1 MANTIHSSQA
11 NLKKKIQPFLLP
23 VDKENSRLS
32 QLIKA
37 YLPKKEV
44 HKVWEAYR
52 FSEKAHSGQKRR
64 SGEDY
69 ISHPVSVACIA
80 ARFHLDSQSIQ
91 AALLHDVV
99 EDTESTET
107 EIESKFGK
115 QVSTLVIGLS
125 KLDKVQF
132 QDASEAQAENFRKML
147 LAMTQDVR
155 VILIK
160 LSDRLHNMQTIQSLD
175 EAKKTRIA
183 QETVDIYAPIANR
196 LGLNN
201 LYQELEDLCFEVLHP
216 VRHKTIQKAI
226 KASRGNRKEVIEKI
240 SKEIRDK
247 LSSVKTKA
255 EITGREK
262 NPASIHRKMLEDQTG
277 FNQINDIYAFRIIVD
292 TINDCYLTLG
302 TLHSLYNPIPGKF
315 KDYIAIPKA
324 NGYQSLH
331 STLLGPFG
339 VPVEIQIRTKN
350 MHQVAEAGVAA
361 HWLYKTKDAHVTDL
375 QQKTNQWLKRMLD
388 IQNDSSNS
396 LEFLEHLKVDLFPD
410 EVYVFSPDGKIFALP
425 KNSSSIDFAYAVHSD
440 VGNKAVSAK
449 INQMLVPLRTKL
461 STGDHVEIITS
472 TLAKPNPTWLNFVI
486 TGKARSQIRNYLRSA
501 ESKDLIFLG
510 EKMLNNALN
519 AFHIHPTAIKK
530 KHWKKLIHDYH
541 VESKDEILMDIA
553 LGKKVNVMV
562 AHQLT
567 SLIDGVTSNKN
578 QTKMLDVI
586 TIKGSDGMAIQLAS
600 CCNPIPGDPILGYIN
615 KEKGLVI
622 HTHDCQIVN
631 ELALDHDRWV
641 DVEWE
646 PDSDKLFNVR
656 LSVLVVNERGMLGKI
671 ASVIADSESNI
682 DNVSLQD
689 MDGSP
694 FATLNFLV
702 QVRHRLHLAELIRNL
717 RKITKV
723 NKITRVKNYKELKK

>member
-1 MANTIHSSQA
+1 LANTAHTSQA
-11 NLKKKIQPFLLP
+11 DLNKSHRSFLLP
-23 VDKENSRLS
+23 VDQENSSLT
-32 QLIKA
+32 QLVKT
-37 YLPKKEV
+37 YLPKREID
-44 HKVWEAYR
+44 KVWEAYR

-64 SGEDY
+64 SGEAY

-99 EDTESTET
+99 EDTDSTEL

-115 QVSTLVIGLS
+115 QVSTLVTGLS
-125 KLDKVQF
+125 KLDKVEF
-132 QDASEAQAENFRKML
+132 QDANEAQAENFRKML

-155 VILIK
+155 VMLIK

-175 EAKKTRIA
+175 ERKKIRIA

-216 VRHKTIQKAI
+216 VRYKTIQKAI

-240 SKEIRDK
+240 SNEISHK
-247 LSSVKTKA
+247 LNSVKTKA
-255 EITGREK
+255 DITGREK

-277 FNQINDIYAFRIIVD
+277 FNQINDIYAFRIIVND
-292 TINDCYLTLG
+292 INDCYLTLG

-350 MHQVAEAGVAA
+350 MHQLAEAGVAA
-361 HWLYKTKDAHVTDL
+361 HWLYKTKDAHVTNL

-449 INQMLVPLRTKL
+449 INQMLVPLRTRL

-530 KHWKKLIHDYH
+530 KHWNKLILDYH
-541 VESKDEILMDIA
+541 IESKDEILMDIA

-567 SLIDGVTSNKN
+567 NLMDGVASNKK

-586 TIKGSDGMAIQLAS
+586 TIKGSDDMAIQLAN
-600 CCNPIPGDPILGYIN
+600 CCHPIPGDPILGYIN

-631 ELALDHDRWV
+631 ELSLDHDRWV

-646 PDSDKLFNVR
+646 PDSEKLFNVR

-671 ASVIADSESNI
+671 ASVIADAESNI

-702 QVRHRLHLAELIRNL
+702 QVRHRQHLAELIRNL

-723 NKITRVKNYKELKK
+723 NKITRVKNYKN

>member
-1 MANTIHSSQA
+1 MANTAHTSQA
-11 NLKKKIQPFLLP
+11 DLNKSHRSFLLP
-23 VDKENSRLS
+23 VDQENSSLT
-32 QLIKA
+32 QLVKT
-37 YLPKKEV
+37 YLPKREIE
-44 HKVWEAYR
+44 KVWEAYR

-64 SGEDY
+64 SGEAY

-99 EDTESTET
+99 EDTESTEL

-115 QVSTLVIGLS
+115 QVSTLVTGLS
-125 KLDKVQF
+125 KLDKVEF
-132 QDASEAQAENFRKML
+132 QDANEAQAENFRKML

-155 VILIK
+155 VMLIK

-175 EAKKTRIA
+175 ERKKIRIA

-216 VRHKTIQKAI
+216 VRYKTIQKAI

-240 SKEIRDK
+240 SNEISHK
-247 LSSVKTKA
+247 LNSVKTKA

-277 FNQINDIYAFRIIVD
+277 FNQINDIYAFRIIVND
-292 TINDCYLTLG
+292 INDCYLTLG

-350 MHQVAEAGVAA
+350 MHQLAEAGVAA

-449 INQMLVPLRTKL
+449 INQMLVPLRTRL

-530 KHWKKLIHDYH
+530 KHWNKLILDYH

-567 SLIDGVTSNKN
+567 NLMDGVASNKK

-586 TIKGSDGMAIQLAS
+586 TIKGSDDMAIQLAS
-600 CCNPIPGDPILGYIN
+600 CCHPIPGDPILGYIN

-631 ELALDHDRWV
+631 ELSLDHDRWV

-646 PDSDKLFNVR
+646 PDSEKLFNVR
-656 LSVLVVNERGMLGKI
+656 LGVLVVNERGMLGKI
-671 ASVIADSESNI
+671 ASVIADAESNI

-702 QVRHRLHLAELIRNL
+702 QVRHRQHLAELIRNL

-723 NKITRVKNYKELKK
+723 NKITRVKNYKS

>member
-1 MANTIHSSQA
+1 MANTAHTSQA
-11 NLKKKIQPFLLP
+11 DLNKSHRSFLLP
-23 VDKENSRLS
+23 VDQDNSSLT
-32 QLIKA
+32 QLVKT
-37 YLPKKEV
+37 YLPKREID
-44 HKVWEAYR
+44 KVWEAYR

-64 SGEDY
+64 SGEAY

-99 EDTESTET
+99 EDTESTEL

-115 QVSTLVIGLS
+115 QVSTLVTGLS
-125 KLDKVQF
+125 KLDKVEF
-132 QDASEAQAENFRKML
+132 QDANEAQAENFRKML

-155 VILIK
+155 VMLIK

-175 EAKKTRIA
+175 ERKKIRIA

-216 VRHKTIQKAI
+216 VRYKTIQKAI

-240 SKEIRDK
+240 SNEISHK
-247 LSSVKTKA
+247 LNSVKTKA

-277 FNQINDIYAFRIIVD
+277 FNQINDIYAFRIIVND
-292 TINDCYLTLG
+292 INDCYLTLG

-350 MHQVAEAGVAA
+350 MHQLAEAGVAA

-449 INQMLVPLRTKL
+449 INQMLVPLRTRL

-530 KHWKKLIHDYH
+530 KHWNKLILDYH

-567 SLIDGVTSNKN
+567 NLMDGVTSNKK

-586 TIKGSDGMAIQLAS
+586 TIKGSDDMAIQLAS
-600 CCNPIPGDPILGYIN
+600 CCHPIPGDPILGYIN

-631 ELALDHDRWV
+631 ELSLDHDRWV

-646 PDSDKLFNVR
+646 PDSEKLFNVR
-656 LSVLVVNERGMLGKI
+656 LGVLVVNERGMLGKI
-671 ASVIADSESNI
+671 ASVIADAESNI

-702 QVRHRLHLAELIRNL
+702 QVRHRQHLAELIRNL

-723 NKITRVKNYKELKK
+723 NKITRVKNYKS

>member
-1 MANTIHSSQA
+1 MANTPQTSQVD
-11 NLKKKIQPFLLP
+11 LKKSHQFLLLP
-23 VDKENSRLS
+23 VDQDNSRLT
-32 QLIKA
+32 QLIKT

-44 HKVWEAYR
+44 DKVWEAYR

-64 SGEDY
+64 SGEAY

-99 EDTESTET
+99 EDTEVTESD
-107 EIESKFGK
+107 IEFRFGK
-115 QVSTLVIGLS
+115 QVSVLVKGLS
-125 KLDKVQF
+125 KLDKVEF
-132 QDASEAQAENFRKML
+132 QDANEAQAENFRKML

-155 VILIK
+155 VMLIK
-160 LSDRLHNMQTIQSLD
+160 LSDRLHNMQTIQSL
-175 EAKKTRIA
+175 EESKKTRIA
-183 QETVDIYAPIANR
+183 QETIDIYAPIANR

-216 VRHKTIQKAI
+216 VRYKTIQKAI

-240 SKEIRDK
+240 SNEISNK
-247 LSSVKTKA
+247 LNSVKTKS

-277 FNQINDIYAFRIIVD
+277 FNQINDIYAFRIIVND
-292 TINDCYLTLG
+292 INDCYLTLG

-350 MHQVAEAGVAA
+350 MHQLAEAGVAA

-375 QQKTNQWLKRMLD
+375 QQKTNQWLKRMLE

-425 KNSSSIDFAYAVHSD
+425 KNSSTIDFAYAVHSD

-449 INQMLVPLRTKL
+449 INQILVPLRTRL

-530 KHWKKLIHDYH
+530 KHWNKLILDYH

-567 SLIDGVTSNKN
+567 NLMDGVASNKK

-586 TIKGSDGMAIQLAS
+586 TIKGSDDMAIQLAN
-600 CCNPIPGDPILGYIN
+600 CCHPIPGDPILGYIN
-615 KEKGLVI
+615 KDKGLVI
-622 HTHDCQIVN
+622 HTHDCKIVN
-631 ELALDHDRWV
+631 ELSLEHDRWV

-646 PDSDKLFNVR
+646 PDSEKLFNVR

-671 ASVIADSESNI
+671 ASVIADAESNI

-694 FATLNFLV
+694 FATLNFVV

-723 NKITRVKNYKELKK
+723 NKITRVKNYKN

>member
-1 MANTIHSSQA
+1 MANTAHTSQA
-11 NLKKKIQPFLLP
+11 DLNKSHRSFLLP
-23 VDKENSRLS
+23 VDQDNSSLT
-32 QLIKA
+32 QLVKT
-37 YLPKKEV
+37 YLPKTEID
-44 HKVWEAYR
+44 KVWEAYR

-64 SGEDY
+64 SGEAY

-99 EDTESTET
+99 EDTDSTEL

-115 QVSTLVIGLS
+115 QVSTLVTGLS
-125 KLDKVQF
+125 KLDKVEF
-132 QDASEAQAENFRKML
+132 QDANEAQAENFRKML

-155 VILIK
+155 VMLIK

-175 EAKKTRIA
+175 ESKKIRIA

-216 VRHKTIQKAI
+216 VRYKTIQKAI

-240 SKEIRDK
+240 SNEISHK
-247 LSSVKTKA
+247 LKSVKTKA

-277 FNQINDIYAFRIIVD
+277 FNQINDIYAFRIIVND
-292 TINDCYLTLG
+292 INDCYLTLG

-350 MHQVAEAGVAA
+350 MHQLAEAGVAA
-361 HWLYKTKDAHVTDL
+361 HWLYKTKDAHITDL

-449 INQMLVPLRTKL
+449 INQMLVPLRTRL

-530 KHWKKLIHDYH
+530 KHWNKLILDYH
-541 VESKDEILMDIA
+541 VQSKDEILMDIA

-567 SLIDGVTSNKN
+567 NLMDGVASNKK

-586 TIKGSDGMAIQLAS
+586 TIKGSDDMAIQLAN
-600 CCNPIPGDPILGYIN
+600 CCHPIPGDPILGYIN
-615 KEKGLVI
+615 KEKGLLI

-631 ELALDHDRWV
+631 ELSLDHDRWV

-646 PDSDKLFNVR
+646 PDSEKLFNVR

-671 ASVIADSESNI
+671 ASVIADAESNI
-682 DNVSLQD
+682 DNVSIQD

-702 QVRHRLHLAELIRNL
+702 QVRHRQHLAELIRNL

-723 NKITRVKNYKELKK
+723 NKITRVKNYKN

>member
-1 MANTIHSSQA
+1 MANTAHTSQA
-11 NLKKKIQPFLLP
+11 DLNKSHRSFLLP
-23 VDKENSRLS
+23 VDQENSSLT
-32 QLIKA
+32 QLVKT
-37 YLPKKEV
+37 YLPKREID
-44 HKVWEAYR
+44 KVWEAYR

-64 SGEDY
+64 SGEAY

-99 EDTESTET
+99 EDTESTEL
-107 EIESKFGK
+107 EIETKFGK
-115 QVSTLVIGLS
+115 QVSTLVTGLS
-125 KLDKVQF
+125 KLDKVEF
-132 QDASEAQAENFRKML
+132 QDANEAQAENFRKML

-155 VILIK
+155 VMLIK

-175 EAKKTRIA
+175 ERKKIRIA

-216 VRHKTIQKAI
+216 VRYKTIQKAI

-240 SKEIRDK
+240 SNEISHK
-247 LSSVKTKA
+247 LNSVKTKA

-277 FNQINDIYAFRIIVD
+277 FNQINDIYAFRIIVND
-292 TINDCYLTLG
+292 INDCYLTLG

-350 MHQVAEAGVAA
+350 MHQLAEAGVAA

-449 INQMLVPLRTKL
+449 INQMLVPLRTRL

-530 KHWKKLIHDYH
+530 KHWNKLILDYH

-567 SLIDGVTSNKN
+567 NLMDGVASNKK

-586 TIKGSDGMAIQLAS
+586 TIKGSDDMAIQLAN
-600 CCNPIPGDPILGYIN
+600 CCHPIPGDPILGYIN

-631 ELALDHDRWV
+631 ELSLDHDRWV

-646 PDSDKLFNVR
+646 PDSEKLFNVR

-671 ASVIADSESNI
+671 ASVIADTESNI

-702 QVRHRLHLAELIRNL
+702 QVRHRQHLAELIRNL

-723 NKITRVKNYKELKK
+723 NKITRVKNYKS

>member
-1 MANTIHSSQA
+1 MANTAHTSQA
-11 NLKKKIQPFLLP
+11 DLNKSHRSFLLP
-23 VDKENSRLS
+23 VDQENSSLT
-32 QLIKA
+32 QLVKT
-37 YLPKKEV
+37 YLPKREID
-44 HKVWEAYR
+44 KVWEAYR

-64 SGEDY
+64 SGEAY

-99 EDTESTET
+99 EDTESTEL

-115 QVSTLVIGLS
+115 QVSTLVTGLS
-125 KLDKVQF
+125 KLDKVEF
-132 QDASEAQAENFRKML
+132 QDANEAQAENFRKML

-155 VILIK
+155 VMLIK

-175 EAKKTRIA
+175 ERKKIRIA

-216 VRHKTIQKAI
+216 VRYKTIQKAI

-240 SKEIRDK
+240 SNEISHK
-247 LSSVKTKA
+247 LKSVKTKA

-277 FNQINDIYAFRIIVD
+277 FNQINDIYAFRIIVND
-292 TINDCYLTLG
+292 INDCYLTLG

-350 MHQVAEAGVAA
+350 MHQLAEAGVAA

-449 INQMLVPLRTKL
+449 INQMLVPLRTRL

-530 KHWKKLIHDYH
+530 KHWNKLILDYH

-567 SLIDGVTSNKN
+567 NLMDGVASNKK

-586 TIKGSDGMAIQLAS
+586 TIKGSDDMAIQLAS
-600 CCNPIPGDPILGYIN
+600 CCHPIPGDPILGYIN

-631 ELALDHDRWV
+631 ELSLDHDRWV

-646 PDSDKLFNVR
+646 PDSEKLFNVR
-656 LSVLVVNERGMLGKI
+656 LGVLVVNERGMLGKI
-671 ASVIADSESNI
+671 ASVIADAESNI

-702 QVRHRLHLAELIRNL
+702 QVRHRQHLAELIRNL

-723 NKITRVKNYKELKK
+723 NKITRVKNYKS

>member
-1 MANTIHSSQA
+1 LANTAHTSQA
-11 NLKKKIQPFLLP
+11 DLNKSHQSFLLP
-23 VDKENSRLS
+23 VDQENSSLT
-32 QLIKA
+32 QLVKT
-37 YLPKKEV
+37 YLPKREID
-44 HKVWEAYR
+44 KVWEAYR

-64 SGEDY
+64 SGEAY

-99 EDTESTET
+99 EDTESTEL
-107 EIESKFGK
+107 EIETKFGK
-115 QVSTLVIGLS
+115 QVSTLVTGLS
-125 KLDKVQF
+125 KLDKVEF
-132 QDASEAQAENFRKML
+132 QDANEAQAENFRKML

-155 VILIK
+155 VMLIK

-175 EAKKTRIA
+175 ERKKIRIA
-183 QETVDIYAPIANR
+183 QETIDIYAPIANR

-216 VRHKTIQKAI
+216 VRYKTIQKAI

-240 SKEIRDK
+240 SNEISHK
-247 LSSVKTKA
+247 LNSVKTKA

-277 FNQINDIYAFRIIVD
+277 FNQINDIYAFRIIVND
-292 TINDCYLTLG
+292 INDCYLTLG

-350 MHQVAEAGVAA
+350 MHQLAEAGVAA

-449 INQMLVPLRTKL
+449 INQMLVPLRTRL

-530 KHWKKLIHDYH
+530 KHWNKLILDYH
-541 VESKDEILMDIA
+541 VESKHEILMDIA

-567 SLIDGVTSNKN
+567 NLMDGVTSNKK

-586 TIKGSDGMAIQLAS
+586 TIKGSDDMAIQLAS
-600 CCNPIPGDPILGYIN
+600 CCHPIPGDPILGYIN

-622 HTHDCQIVN
+622 HTHDCKIVN
-631 ELALDHDRWV
+631 ELSLDHDRWV

-646 PDSDKLFNVR
+646 PDSEKLFNVR

-671 ASVIADSESNI
+671 ASVIADTESNI
-682 DNVSLQD
+682 NNVSLQD

-702 QVRHRLHLAELIRNL
+702 QVRHRQHLAELIRNL

-723 NKITRVKNYKELKK
+723 NKITRVKNYKS

>member
-1 MANTIHSSQA
+1 MANTAHTSQA
-11 NLKKKIQPFLLP
+11 DLNKSHRSFLLP
-23 VDKENSRLS
+23 VDQENSSLT
-32 QLIKA
+32 QLVKT
-37 YLPKKEV
+37 YLPKREID
-44 HKVWEAYR
+44 KVWEAYR

-64 SGEDY
+64 SGEAY

-99 EDTESTET
+99 EDTESTEL
-107 EIESKFGK
+107 EIETKFGK
-115 QVSTLVIGLS
+115 QVSTLVTGLS
-125 KLDKVQF
+125 KLDKVEF
-132 QDASEAQAENFRKML
+132 QDANEAQAENFRKML

-155 VILIK
+155 VMLIK

-175 EAKKTRIA
+175 ERKKIRIA

-216 VRHKTIQKAI
+216 VRYKTIQKAI

-240 SKEIRDK
+240 SNEISHK
-247 LSSVKTKA
+247 LNSVKTKA
-255 EITGREK
+255 DITGREK

-277 FNQINDIYAFRIIVD
+277 FNQINDIYAFRIIVND
-292 TINDCYLTLG
+292 INDCYLTLG

-350 MHQVAEAGVAA
+350 MHQLAEAGVAA

-449 INQMLVPLRTKL
+449 INQMLVPLRTRL

-530 KHWKKLIHDYH
+530 KHWNKLILDYH
-541 VESKDEILMDIA
+541 VESKHEILMDIA

-567 SLIDGVTSNKN
+567 NLMDGVTSNKK

-586 TIKGSDGMAIQLAS
+586 TIKGSDDMAIQLAS
-600 CCNPIPGDPILGYIN
+600 CCHPIPGDPILGYIN

-631 ELALDHDRWV
+631 ELSLDHDRWV

-646 PDSDKLFNVR
+646 PDSEKLFNVR

-671 ASVIADSESNI
+671 ASVIADTESNI

-702 QVRHRLHLAELIRNL
+702 QVRHRQHLAELIRNL

-723 NKITRVKNYKELKK
+723 NKITRVKNYKS

>member
-1 MANTIHSSQA
+1 MANTAHTSQA
-11 NLKKKIQPFLLP
+11 DLNKSHRSFLLP
-23 VDKENSRLS
+23 VDQDNSSLT
-32 QLIKA
+32 QLVKT
-37 YLPKKEV
+37 YLPKREID
-44 HKVWEAYR
+44 KVWEAYR

-64 SGEDY
+64 SGEAY

-99 EDTESTET
+99 EDTESTEL

-115 QVSTLVIGLS
+115 QVSTLVTGLS
-125 KLDKVQF
+125 KLDKVEF
-132 QDASEAQAENFRKML
+132 QDANEAQAENFRKML

-155 VILIK
+155 VMLIK

-175 EAKKTRIA
+175 ERKKIRIA

-216 VRHKTIQKAI
+216 VRYKTIQKAI

-240 SKEIRDK
+240 SNEISHK
-247 LSSVKTKA
+247 LKSVKTKA
-255 EITGREK
+255 DITGREK

-277 FNQINDIYAFRIIVD
+277 FNQINDIYAFRIIVND
-292 TINDCYLTLG
+292 INDCYLTLG

-350 MHQVAEAGVAA
+350 MHQLAEAGVAA

-449 INQMLVPLRTKL
+449 INQMLVPLRTRL

-530 KHWKKLIHDYH
+530 KHWNKLILDYH

-567 SLIDGVTSNKN
+567 NLMDGVASNKK

-586 TIKGSDGMAIQLAS
+586 TIKGSDDMAIQLAN
-600 CCNPIPGDPILGYIN
+600 CCHPIPGDPILGYIN

-631 ELALDHDRWV
+631 ELSLDHDRWV

-646 PDSDKLFNVR
+646 PDSEKLFNVR

-671 ASVIADSESNI
+671 ASVIADAESNI

-702 QVRHRLHLAELIRNL
+702 QVRHRQHLAELIRNL

-723 NKITRVKNYKELKK
+723 NKITRVKNYKN

>member
-1 MANTIHSSQA
+1 MANTPQTSQVD
-11 NLKKKIQPFLLP
+11 LKKSHQFLLLP
-23 VDKENSRLS
+23 VDQDNSRLT
-32 QLIKA
+32 QLIKT

-44 HKVWEAYR
+44 DKVWEAYR

-64 SGEDY
+64 SGEAY

-99 EDTESTET
+99 EDTQVTESD
-107 EIESKFGK
+107 IELKFGK
-115 QVSTLVIGLS
+115 QVSVLVTGLS
-125 KLDKVQF
+125 KLDKVEF
-132 QDASEAQAENFRKML
+132 QDANEAQAENFRKML

-155 VILIK
+155 VMLIK

-175 EAKKTRIA
+175 ESKKIRIA

-216 VRHKTIQKAI
+216 VRYKTIQKAI

-240 SKEIRDK
+240 SNEISNK
-247 LSSVKTKA
+247 LNSVKTKS

-277 FNQINDIYAFRIIVD
+277 FNQINDIYAFRIIVND
-292 TINDCYLTLG
+292 INDCYLTLG

-350 MHQVAEAGVAA
+350 MHQLAEAGVAA

-375 QQKTNQWLKRMLD
+375 QQKTNQWLKRMLE

-425 KNSSSIDFAYAVHSD
+425 KNSSTIDFAYAVHSD

-449 INQMLVPLRTKL
+449 INQILVPLRTRL

-530 KHWKKLIHDYH
+530 KHWNKLILDYH

-567 SLIDGVTSNKN
+567 NLMDGVASNKK

-586 TIKGSDGMAIQLAS
+586 TIKGSDDMAIQLAN
-600 CCNPIPGDPILGYIN
+600 CCHPIPGDPILGYIN

-631 ELALDHDRWV
+631 ELSLDHDRWV

-646 PDSDKLFNVR
+646 PDSEKLFNVR

-671 ASVIADSESNI
+671 ASVIADAESNI

-694 FATLNFLV
+694 FATLNFVV

-717 RKITKV
+717 RKISKV
-723 NKITRVKNYKELKK
+723 NKITRVKNYKN

>member
-1 MANTIHSSQA
+1 MANTAQTSQVD
-11 NLKKKIQPFLLP
+11 LKKSHQFLLLP
-23 VDKENSRLS
+23 VDQDNSRLT
-32 QLIKA
+32 QLIKT
-37 YLPKKEV
+37 YLPKKEID
-44 HKVWEAYR
+44 KVWEAYR

-64 SGEDY
+64 SGEAY

-99 EDTESTET
+99 EDTQVTESD
-107 EIESKFGK
+107 IELKFGK
-115 QVSTLVIGLS
+115 QVSILVTGLS
-125 KLDKVQF
+125 KLDKVEF
-132 QDASEAQAENFRKML
+132 QDANEAQAENFRKML

-155 VILIK
+155 VMLIK

-175 EAKKTRIA
+175 ESKKIRIA

-216 VRHKTIQKAI
+216 VRYKTIQKAI

-240 SKEIRDK
+240 SNEISNK
-247 LSSVKTKA
+247 LNSVKTKS

-277 FNQINDIYAFRIIVD
+277 FNQINDIYAFRIIVND
-292 TINDCYLTLG
+292 INDCYLTLG

-350 MHQVAEAGVAA
+350 MHQLAEAGVAA

-375 QQKTNQWLKRMLD
+375 QQKTNQWLKRMLE

-425 KNSSSIDFAYAVHSD
+425 KNSSTIDFAYAVHSD

-449 INQMLVPLRTKL
+449 INQILVPLRTRL

-530 KHWKKLIHDYH
+530 KHWNKLILDYH

-567 SLIDGVTSNKN
+567 NLMDGVASNKK

-586 TIKGSDGMAIQLAS
+586 TIKGSDDMAIQLAN
-600 CCNPIPGDPILGYIN
+600 CCHPIPGDPILGYIN
-615 KEKGLVI
+615 KDKGLVI
-622 HTHDCQIVN
+622 HTHDCKIVN
-631 ELALDHDRWV
+631 ELSLEHDRWV

-646 PDSDKLFNVR
+646 PDSEKLFNVR

-671 ASVIADSESNI
+671 ASVIADAESNI

-694 FATLNFLV
+694 FATLNFVV

-723 NKITRVKNYKELKK
+723 NKITRVKNYKN

>member
-1 MANTIHSSQA
+1 MANTAHTSQA
-11 NLKKKIQPFLLP
+11 DLNKSHRSFLLP
-23 VDKENSRLS
+23 VDQDNSSLT
-32 QLIKA
+32 QLVKT
-37 YLPKKEV
+37 YLPKREID
-44 HKVWEAYR
+44 KVWEAYR

-64 SGEDY
+64 SGEAY

-99 EDTESTET
+99 EDTESTEL

-115 QVSTLVIGLS
+115 QVSTLVTGLS
-125 KLDKVQF
+125 KLDKVEF
-132 QDASEAQAENFRKML
+132 QDANEAQAENFRKML

-155 VILIK
+155 VMLIK

-175 EAKKTRIA
+175 ERKKIRIA

-216 VRHKTIQKAI
+216 VRYKTIQKAI

-240 SKEIRDK
+240 SNEISHK
-247 LSSVKTKA
+247 LKSVKTKA

-277 FNQINDIYAFRIIVD
+277 FNQINDIYAFRIIVND
-292 TINDCYLTLG
+292 INDCYLTLG

-339 VPVEIQIRTKN
+339 VPVEIQIRTKS
-350 MHQVAEAGVAA
+350 MHQLAEAGVAA

-449 INQMLVPLRTKL
+449 INQMLVPLRTRL

-530 KHWKKLIHDYH
+530 KHWNKLILDYH

-567 SLIDGVTSNKN
+567 NLMDGVASNKK

-586 TIKGSDGMAIQLAS
+586 TIKGSDDMAIQLAN
-600 CCNPIPGDPILGYIN
+600 CCHPIPGDPILGYIN

-631 ELALDHDRWV
+631 ELSLDHDRWV

-646 PDSDKLFNVR
+646 PDSEKLFNVR

-671 ASVIADSESNI
+671 ASVIADAESNI

-702 QVRHRLHLAELIRNL
+702 QVRHRQHLAELIRNL

-723 NKITRVKNYKELKK
+723 NKITRVKNYKN

>member
-1 MANTIHSSQA
+1 
-11 NLKKKIQPFLLP
+11 
-23 VDKENSRLS
+23 
-32 QLIKA
+32 
-37 YLPKKEV
+37 
-44 HKVWEAYR
+44 
-52 FSEKAHSGQKRR
+52 
-64 SGEDY
+64 
-69 ISHPVSVACIA
+69 
-80 ARFHLDSQSIQ
+80 
-91 AALLHDVV
+91 
-99 EDTESTET
+99 
-107 EIESKFGK
+107 
-115 QVSTLVIGLS
+115 
-125 KLDKVQF
+125 
-132 QDASEAQAENFRKML
+132 
-147 LAMTQDVR
+147 
-155 VILIK
+155 
-160 LSDRLHNMQTIQSLD
+160 
-175 EAKKTRIA
+175 
-183 QETVDIYAPIANR
+183 
-196 LGLNN
+196 
-201 LYQELEDLCFEVLHP
+201 
-216 VRHKTIQKAI
+216 
-226 KASRGNRKEVIEKI
+226 
-240 SKEIRDK
+240 
-247 LSSVKTKA
+247 
-255 EITGREK
+255 
-262 NPASIHRKMLEDQTG
+262 MLEDQTG
-277 FNQINDIYAFRIIVD
+277 FNQINDIYAFRIIVND
-292 TINDCYLTLG
+292 ISDCYLTLG

-350 MHQVAEAGVAA
+350 MHQLAEAGVAA
-361 HWLYKTKDAHVTDL
+361 HWVYKTKDAHVTDL
-375 QQKTNQWLKRMLD
+375 QQKTNQWLKRMLE

-410 EVYVFSPDGKIFALP
+410 EVYVFSPVGKIFALP

-449 INQMLVPLRTKL
+449 INQLLVPLRTRL

-530 KHWKKLIHDYH
+530 KHWNKLILDYH

-567 SLIDGVTSNKN
+567 NLMDGVASNKK

-586 TIKGSDGMAIQLAS
+586 TIKGSDDMAIQLAN
-600 CCNPIPGDPILGYIN
+600 CCHPIPGDPILGYIN
-615 KEKGLVI
+615 KDKGLVI
-622 HTHDCQIVN
+622 HTHDCKIVN
-631 ELALDHDRWV
+631 ELSLEHDRWV

-646 PDSDKLFNVR
+646 PDSEKLFNVR

-671 ASVIADSESNI
+671 ASVIADAESNI

-694 FATLNFLV
+694 FATLNFVV

-723 NKITRVKNYKELKK
+723 NKITRVKNYKN

>member
-1 MANTIHSSQA
+1 MANTPQTSQVD
-11 NLKKKIQPFLLP
+11 LKKSHQFLLLP
-23 VDKENSRLS
+23 VDQDNSRLT
-32 QLIKA
+32 QLIKT

-44 HKVWEAYR
+44 DKVWEAYR

-64 SGEDY
+64 SGEAY

-99 EDTESTET
+99 EDTEVTESD
-107 EIESKFGK
+107 IEFRFGK
-115 QVSTLVIGLS
+115 QVSVLVKGLS
-125 KLDKVQF
+125 KLDKVEF
-132 QDASEAQAENFRKML
+132 QDANEAQAENFRKML

-155 VILIK
+155 VMLIK

-175 EAKKTRIA
+175 ESRKIRIA

-216 VRHKTIQKAI
+216 VRYKTIQKAI

-240 SKEIRDK
+240 SNEISNK
-247 LSSVKTKA
+247 LNSVKTKS

-277 FNQINDIYAFRIIVD
+277 FNQINDIYAFRIIVND
-292 TINDCYLTLG
+292 INDCYLTLG

-350 MHQVAEAGVAA
+350 MHQLAEAGVAA

-375 QQKTNQWLKRMLD
+375 QQKTNQWLKRMLE

-425 KNSSSIDFAYAVHSD
+425 KNSSTIDFAYAVHSD

-449 INQMLVPLRTKL
+449 INQILVPLRTKL

-530 KHWKKLIHDYH
+530 KHWNKLILDYH

-567 SLIDGVTSNKN
+567 NLMDGVASNKK

-586 TIKGSDGMAIQLAS
+586 TIKGSDDMAIQLAN
-600 CCNPIPGDPILGYIN
+600 CCHPIPGDPILGYIN

-631 ELALDHDRWV
+631 ELSLDHDRWV

-646 PDSDKLFNVR
+646 PDSEKLFNVR

-671 ASVIADSESNI
+671 ASVIADAESNI

-694 FATLNFLV
+694 FATLNFVV

-717 RKITKV
+717 RKISKV
-723 NKITRVKNYKELKK
+723 NKITRVKNYKN

>member
-1 MANTIHSSQA
+1 
-11 NLKKKIQPFLLP
+11 
-23 VDKENSRLS
+23 
-32 QLIKA
+32 
-37 YLPKKEV
+37 
-44 HKVWEAYR
+44 
-52 FSEKAHSGQKRR
+52 
-64 SGEDY
+64 
-69 ISHPVSVACIA
+69 
-80 ARFHLDSQSIQ
+80 LDSQSIQ

-99 EDTESTET
+99 EDTESTEL

-115 QVSTLVIGLS
+115 QVSTLVTGLS
-125 KLDKVQF
+125 KLDKVEF
-132 QDASEAQAENFRKML
+132 QDANEAQAENFRKML

-155 VILIK
+155 VMLIK

-175 EAKKTRIA
+175 ERKKIRIA

-216 VRHKTIQKAI
+216 VRYKTIQKAI

-240 SKEIRDK
+240 SNEISHK
-247 LSSVKTKA
+247 LKSVKTKA

-277 FNQINDIYAFRIIVD
+277 FNQINDIYAFRIIVND
-292 TINDCYLTLG
+292 INDCYLTLG

-350 MHQVAEAGVAA
+350 MHQLAEAGVAA

-449 INQMLVPLRTKL
+449 INQMLVPLRTRL

-530 KHWKKLIHDYH
+530 KHWNKLILDYH

-567 SLIDGVTSNKN
+567 NLMDGVASNKK

-586 TIKGSDGMAIQLAS
+586 TIKGSDDMAIQLAN
-600 CCNPIPGDPILGYIN
+600 CCHPIPGDPILGYIN

-631 ELALDHDRWV
+631 ELSLDHDRWV

-646 PDSDKLFNVR
+646 PDSEKLFNVR

-671 ASVIADSESNI
+671 ASVIADAESNI

-702 QVRHRLHLAELIRNL
+702 QVRHRQHLAELIRNL

-723 NKITRVKNYKELKK
+723 NKITRVKNYKN

>member
-1 MANTIHSSQA
+1 MANTAHTSQA
-11 NLKKKIQPFLLP
+11 DLNKSHRSFLLP
-23 VDKENSRLS
+23 VDQENSSLT
-32 QLIKA
+32 QLVKT
-37 YLPKKEV
+37 YLPKREID
-44 HKVWEAYR
+44 KVWEAYR

-64 SGEDY
+64 SGEAY

-99 EDTESTET
+99 EDTESTEL

-115 QVSTLVIGLS
+115 QVSTLVTGLS
-125 KLDKVQF
+125 KLDKVEF
-132 QDASEAQAENFRKML
+132 QDANEAQAENFRKML

-155 VILIK
+155 VMLIK

-175 EAKKTRIA
+175 ERKKIRIA

-216 VRHKTIQKAI
+216 VRYKTIQKAI

-240 SKEIRDK
+240 SNEISHK
-247 LSSVKTKA
+247 LNSVKTKA

-277 FNQINDIYAFRIIVD
+277 FNQINDIYAFRIIVND
-292 TINDCYLTLG
+292 INDCYLTLG

-350 MHQVAEAGVAA
+350 MHQLAEAGVAA

-449 INQMLVPLRTKL
+449 INQMLVPLRTRL

-530 KHWKKLIHDYH
+530 KHWNKLILDYH

-567 SLIDGVTSNKN
+567 NLMDGVTSNKK

-586 TIKGSDGMAIQLAS
+586 TIKGSDDMAIQLAS
-600 CCNPIPGDPILGYIN
+600 CCHPIPGDPILGYIN

-622 HTHDCQIVN
+622 HTHDCKIVN
-631 ELALDHDRWV
+631 ELSLDHDRWV

-646 PDSDKLFNVR
+646 PDSEKLFNVR

-671 ASVIADSESNI
+671 ASVIADAESNI

-702 QVRHRLHLAELIRNL
+702 QVRHRQHLAELIRNL

-723 NKITRVKNYKELKK
+723 NKITRVKNYKN

>member
-1 MANTIHSSQA
+1 MANTAHTSQA
-11 NLKKKIQPFLLP
+11 DLNKSHRSFLLP
-23 VDKENSRLS
+23 VDQDNSSLT
-32 QLIKA
+32 QLVKT
-37 YLPKKEV
+37 YLPKREID
-44 HKVWEAYR
+44 KVWEAYR

-64 SGEDY
+64 SGEAY

-99 EDTESTET
+99 EDTESTEL

-115 QVSTLVIGLS
+115 QVSTLVTGLS
-125 KLDKVQF
+125 KLDKVEF
-132 QDASEAQAENFRKML
+132 QDANEAQAENFRKML

-155 VILIK
+155 VMLIK

-175 EAKKTRIA
+175 ERKKVRIA

-216 VRHKTIQKAI
+216 VRYKTIQKAI

-240 SKEIRDK
+240 SNEISHK
-247 LSSVKTKA
+247 LKSVKTKA

-277 FNQINDIYAFRIIVD
+277 FNQINDIYAFRIIVND
-292 TINDCYLTLG
+292 INDCYLTLG

-350 MHQVAEAGVAA
+350 MHQLAEAGVAA

-530 KHWKKLIHDYH
+530 KHWNKLILDYH

-567 SLIDGVTSNKN
+567 NLMDGVASNKK

-586 TIKGSDGMAIQLAS
+586 TIKGSDDMAIQLAS
-600 CCNPIPGDPILGYIN
+600 CCHPIPGDPILGYIN

-631 ELALDHDRWV
+631 ELSLDHDRWV

-646 PDSDKLFNVR
+646 PDSEKLFNVR

-671 ASVIADSESNI
+671 ASVIADAESNI

-702 QVRHRLHLAELIRNL
+702 QVRHRQHLAELIRNL

-723 NKITRVKNYKELKK
+723 NKITRVKNYKN

>member
-1 MANTIHSSQA
+1 MANTAHTSQA
-11 NLKKKIQPFLLP
+11 DLNKSHRSFLLP
-23 VDKENSRLS
+23 VDQENSSLT
-32 QLIKA
+32 QLVKT
-37 YLPKKEV
+37 YLPKREID
-44 HKVWEAYR
+44 KVWEAYR

-64 SGEDY
+64 SGEAY

-99 EDTESTET
+99 EDTESTEL

-115 QVSTLVIGLS
+115 QVSTLVTGLS
-125 KLDKVQF
+125 KLDKVEF
-132 QDASEAQAENFRKML
+132 QDANEAQAENFRKML

-155 VILIK
+155 VMLIK

-175 EAKKTRIA
+175 ERKKIRIA

-216 VRHKTIQKAI
+216 VRYKTIQKAI

-240 SKEIRDK
+240 SNEISHK
-247 LSSVKTKA
+247 LNSVKTKA
-255 EITGREK
+255 DITGREK

-277 FNQINDIYAFRIIVD
+277 FNQINDIYAFRIIVNE
-292 TINDCYLTLG
+292 INDCYLTLG

-350 MHQVAEAGVAA
+350 MHQLAEAGVAA

-449 INQMLVPLRTKL
+449 INQMLVPLRTRL

-530 KHWKKLIHDYH
+530 KHWNKLILDYH

-567 SLIDGVTSNKN
+567 NLMDGVTSNKK

-586 TIKGSDGMAIQLAS
+586 TIKGSDDMAIQLAN
-600 CCNPIPGDPILGYIN
+600 CCHPIPGDPILGYIN

-631 ELALDHDRWV
+631 ELSLDHDRWV

-646 PDSDKLFNVR
+646 PDSEKLFNVR

-671 ASVIADSESNI
+671 ASVIADAESNI

-702 QVRHRLHLAELIRNL
+702 QVRHRQHLAELIRNL

-723 NKITRVKNYKELKK
+723 NKITRVKNYKN

>member
-1 MANTIHSSQA
+1 MANTAHTSQA
-11 NLKKKIQPFLLP
+11 DLNKSHQSFLLP
-23 VDKENSRLS
+23 VDQENSSLT
-32 QLIKA
+32 QLVKT
-37 YLPKKEV
+37 YLPKREID
-44 HKVWEAYR
+44 KVWEAYR

-64 SGEDY
+64 SGEAY

-99 EDTESTET
+99 EDTESTEL
-107 EIESKFGK
+107 EIETKFGK
-115 QVSTLVIGLS
+115 QVSTLVTGLS
-125 KLDKVQF
+125 KLDKVEF
-132 QDASEAQAENFRKML
+132 QDANEAQAENFRKML

-155 VILIK
+155 VMLIK

-175 EAKKTRIA
+175 ERKKIRIA

-216 VRHKTIQKAI
+216 VRYKTIQKAI

-240 SKEIRDK
+240 SNEISHK
-247 LSSVKTKA
+247 LNSVKTKA

-277 FNQINDIYAFRIIVD
+277 FNQINDIYAFRIIVND
-292 TINDCYLTLG
+292 INDCYLTLG

-350 MHQVAEAGVAA
+350 MHQLAEAGVAA

-449 INQMLVPLRTKL
+449 INQMLVPLRTRL

-530 KHWKKLIHDYH
+530 KHWNKLILDYH

-567 SLIDGVTSNKN
+567 NLMDGVASNKK

-586 TIKGSDGMAIQLAS
+586 TIKGSDDMAIQLAS
-600 CCNPIPGDPILGYIN
+600 CCHPIPGDPILGYIN

-631 ELALDHDRWV
+631 ELSLDHDRWV

-646 PDSDKLFNVR
+646 PDSEKLFNVR

-671 ASVIADSESNI
+671 ASVIADTESNI

-702 QVRHRLHLAELIRNL
+702 QVRHRQHLAELIRNL

-723 NKITRVKNYKELKK
+723 NKITRVKNYKS

>member
-1 MANTIHSSQA
+1 MANTPQTSQVD
-11 NLKKKIQPFLLP
+11 LKKSHQFLLLP
-23 VDKENSRLS
+23 VDQDNSRLT
-32 QLIKA
+32 QLIKT

-44 HKVWEAYR
+44 DKVWEAYR

-64 SGEDY
+64 SGEAY

-99 EDTESTET
+99 EDTEVTESD
-107 EIESKFGK
+107 IELKFGK
-115 QVSTLVIGLS
+115 QVSILVTGLS
-125 KLDKVQF
+125 KLDKVEF
-132 QDASEAQAENFRKML
+132 QDANEAQAENFRKML

-155 VILIK
+155 VMLIK
-160 LSDRLHNMQTIQSLD
+160 LSDRLHNMQTIQSL
-175 EAKKTRIA
+175 EESKKTRIA
-183 QETVDIYAPIANR
+183 QETIDIYAPIANR

-216 VRHKTIQKAI
+216 VRYKTIQKAI

-240 SKEIRDK
+240 SNEISNK
-247 LSSVKTKA
+247 LNSVKTKS

-277 FNQINDIYAFRIIVD
+277 FNQINDIYAFRIIVND
-292 TINDCYLTLG
+292 INDCYLTLG

-350 MHQVAEAGVAA
+350 MHQLAEAGVAA
-361 HWLYKTKDAHVTDL
+361 HWVYKTKDAHVTDL
-375 QQKTNQWLKRMLD
+375 QQKTNQWLKRMLE

-449 INQMLVPLRTKL
+449 INQILVPLRTRL

-530 KHWKKLIHDYH
+530 KHWNKLILDYH

-567 SLIDGVTSNKN
+567 NLMDGVASNKK

-586 TIKGSDGMAIQLAS
+586 TIKGSDDMAIQLAN
-600 CCNPIPGDPILGYIN
+600 CCHPIPGDPILGYIN

-631 ELALDHDRWV
+631 ELSLDHDRWV

-646 PDSDKLFNVR
+646 PDSEKLFNVR

-671 ASVIADSESNI
+671 ASVIADAESNI

-694 FATLNFLV
+694 FATLNFVV

-723 NKITRVKNYKELKK
+723 NKITRVKNYKN

>member
-1 MANTIHSSQA
+1 MANTPQTSQVD
-11 NLKKKIQPFLLP
+11 LKKSHQFLLLP
-23 VDKENSRLS
+23 VDQNNSRLT
-32 QLIKA
+32 QLIKT

-44 HKVWEAYR
+44 DKVWEAYR

-64 SGEDY
+64 SGEAY

-99 EDTESTET
+99 EDTQVTESD
-107 EIESKFGK
+107 IELKFGK
-115 QVSTLVIGLS
+115 QVSILVTGLS
-125 KLDKVQF
+125 KLDKVEF
-132 QDASEAQAENFRKML
+132 QDANEAQAENFRKML

-155 VILIK
+155 VMLIK

-175 EAKKTRIA
+175 ESRKIRIA

-216 VRHKTIQKAI
+216 VRYKTIQKAI

-240 SKEIRDK
+240 SNEISNK
-247 LSSVKTKA
+247 LNSVKTKS

-277 FNQINDIYAFRIIVD
+277 FNQINDIYAFRIIVND
-292 TINDCYLTLG
+292 INDCYLTLG

-350 MHQVAEAGVAA
+350 MHQLAEAGVAA

-375 QQKTNQWLKRMLD
+375 QQKTNQWLKRMLE

-425 KNSSSIDFAYAVHSD
+425 KNSSTIDFAYAVHSD

-449 INQMLVPLRTKL
+449 INQILVPLRTKL

-530 KHWKKLIHDYH
+530 KHWNKLILDYH

-567 SLIDGVTSNKN
+567 NLMDGVASNKK

-586 TIKGSDGMAIQLAS
+586 TIKGSDDMAIQLAN
-600 CCNPIPGDPILGYIN
+600 CCHPIPGDPILGYIN
-615 KEKGLVI
+615 KDKGLVI
-622 HTHDCQIVN
+622 HTHDCKIVN
-631 ELALDHDRWV
+631 ELSLEHDRWV

-646 PDSDKLFNVR
+646 PDSEKLFNVR

-671 ASVIADSESNI
+671 ASVIADAESNI

-694 FATLNFLV
+694 FATLNFVV

-723 NKITRVKNYKELKK
+723 NKITRVKNYKN

>member
-1 MANTIHSSQA
+1 MANTAHTSQA
-11 NLKKKIQPFLLP
+11 DLNKSHRSFLLP
-23 VDKENSRLS
+23 VDQENSSLT
-32 QLIKA
+32 QLVKT
-37 YLPKKEV
+37 YLPKREID
-44 HKVWEAYR
+44 KVWEAYR

-64 SGEDY
+64 SGEAY

-99 EDTESTET
+99 EDTVSTEL

-115 QVSTLVIGLS
+115 QVSTLVTGLS
-125 KLDKVQF
+125 KLDKVEF
-132 QDASEAQAENFRKML
+132 QDANEAQAENFRKML

-155 VILIK
+155 VMLIK

-175 EAKKTRIA
+175 ERKKIRIA
-183 QETVDIYAPIANR
+183 QETIDIYAPIANR

-216 VRHKTIQKAI
+216 VRYKTIQKAI

-240 SKEIRDK
+240 SNEISHK
-247 LSSVKTKA
+247 LKSVKTKA

-277 FNQINDIYAFRIIVD
+277 FNQINDIYAFRIIVND
-292 TINDCYLTLG
+292 INDCYLTLG

-350 MHQVAEAGVAA
+350 MHQLAEAGVAA

-449 INQMLVPLRTKL
+449 INQMLVPLRTRL

-530 KHWKKLIHDYH
+530 KHWNKLILDYH

-567 SLIDGVTSNKN
+567 NLMDGVASNKK

-586 TIKGSDGMAIQLAS
+586 TIKGSDDMAIQLAS
-600 CCNPIPGDPILGYIN
+600 CCHPIPGDPILGYIN

-631 ELALDHDRWV
+631 ELSLDHDRWV

-646 PDSDKLFNVR
+646 PDSEKLFNVR

-671 ASVIADSESNI
+671 ASVIADAESNI

-702 QVRHRLHLAELIRNL
+702 QVRHRQHLAELIRNL

-723 NKITRVKNYKELKK
+723 NKITRVKNYKS

>member
-1 MANTIHSSQA
+1 M
-11 NLKKKIQPFLLP
+11 
-23 VDKENSRLS
+23 
-32 QLIKA
+32 
-37 YLPKKEV
+37 
-44 HKVWEAYR
+44 
-52 FSEKAHSGQKRR
+52 
-64 SGEDY
+64 
-69 ISHPVSVACIA
+69 
-80 ARFHLDSQSIQ
+80 
-91 AALLHDVV
+91 
-99 EDTESTET
+99 DT
-107 EIESKFGK
+107 
-115 QVSTLVIGLS
+115 
-125 KLDKVQF
+125 
-132 QDASEAQAENFRKML
+132 N
-147 LAMTQDVR
+147 
-155 VILIK
+155 
-160 LSDRLHNMQTIQSLD
+160 H
-175 EAKKTRIA
+175 
-183 QETVDIYAPIANR
+183 
-196 LGLNN
+196 
-201 LYQELEDLCFEVLHP
+201 
-216 VRHKTIQKAI
+216 
-226 KASRGNRKEVIEKI
+226 
-240 SKEIRDK
+240 
-247 LSSVKTKA
+247 
-255 EITGREK
+255 
-262 NPASIHRKMLEDQTG
+262 
-277 FNQINDIYAFRIIVD
+277 
-292 TINDCYLTLG
+292 
-302 TLHSLYNPIPGKF
+302 
-315 KDYIAIPKA
+315 
-324 NGYQSLH
+324 LH

-339 VPVEIQIRTKN
+339 VPVEVQIRTKN
-350 MHQVAEAGVAA
+350 MHQLAEAGVAA

-530 KHWKKLIHDYH
+530 KHWNKLILDYH

-567 SLIDGVTSNKN
+567 NLIDGVTSNKN
-578 QTKMLDVI
+578 QSKMLDVI
-586 TIKGSDGMAIQLAS
+586 SIKGSDGMAIQLAS
-600 CCNPIPGDPILGYIN
+600 CCHPIPGDPILGYIN

-631 ELALDHDRWV
+631 ELSLDHDRWV

-646 PDSDKLFNVR
+646 PDADKLFNVR

-694 FATLNFLV
+694 FATLNFVV
-702 QVRHRLHLAELIRNL
+702 QVRHRLHLAEVIRNL
-717 RKITKV
+717 RKVTKV
-723 NKITRVKNYKELKK
+723 NKITRVKNYKN

>member
-1 MANTIHSSQA
+1 LANTAHTSQA
-11 NLKKKIQPFLLP
+11 DLNKSHRSFLLP
-23 VDKENSRLS
+23 VDQENSSLT
-32 QLIKA
+32 QLVKT
-37 YLPKKEV
+37 YLPKREID
-44 HKVWEAYR
+44 KVWEAYR

-64 SGEDY
+64 SGEAY

-99 EDTESTET
+99 EDTDSTEL

-115 QVSTLVIGLS
+115 QVSTLVTGLS
-125 KLDKVQF
+125 KLDKVEF
-132 QDASEAQAENFRKML
+132 QDANEAQAENFRKML

-155 VILIK
+155 VMLIK

-175 EAKKTRIA
+175 ERKKIRIA

-216 VRHKTIQKAI
+216 VRYKTIQKAI

-240 SKEIRDK
+240 SNEIGHK
-247 LSSVKTKA
+247 LNSVKTKA

-277 FNQINDIYAFRIIVD
+277 FNQINDIYAFRIIVND
-292 TINDCYLTLG
+292 INDCYLTLG

-350 MHQVAEAGVAA
+350 MHQLAEAGVAA

-449 INQMLVPLRTKL
+449 INQMLVPLRTRL

-530 KHWKKLIHDYH
+530 KHWNKLILDYH

-567 SLIDGVTSNKN
+567 NLMDGVTSNKK

-586 TIKGSDGMAIQLAS
+586 TIKGSDDMAIQLAN
-600 CCNPIPGDPILGYIN
+600 CCHPIPGDPILGYIN

-622 HTHDCQIVN
+622 HTHDCQIIN
-631 ELALDHDRWV
+631 ELSLDHDRWV

-646 PDSDKLFNVR
+646 PDSEKLFNVR

-671 ASVIADSESNI
+671 ASVIADTESNI

-702 QVRHRLHLAELIRNL
+702 QVRHRQHLAELIRNL

-723 NKITRVKNYKELKK
+723 NKITRVKNYKN

>member
-1 MANTIHSSQA
+1 MANTAHTSQA
-11 NLKKKIQPFLLP
+11 DLNKSHRSFLLP
-23 VDKENSRLS
+23 VDQDNSSLT
-32 QLIKA
+32 QLVKT
-37 YLPKKEV
+37 YLPKREID
-44 HKVWEAYR
+44 KVWEAYR

-64 SGEDY
+64 SGEAY

-99 EDTESTET
+99 EDTESTEL

-115 QVSTLVIGLS
+115 QVSTLVTGLS
-125 KLDKVQF
+125 KLDKVEF
-132 QDASEAQAENFRKML
+132 QDANEAQAENFRKML

-155 VILIK
+155 VMLIK

-175 EAKKTRIA
+175 ERKKVRIA

-216 VRHKTIQKAI
+216 VRYKTIQKAI

-240 SKEIRDK
+240 SNEISHK
-247 LSSVKTKA
+247 LKSVKTKA

-277 FNQINDIYAFRIIVD
+277 FNQINDIYAFRIIVND
-292 TINDCYLTLG
+292 INDCYLTLG

-350 MHQVAEAGVAA
+350 MHQLAEAGVAA

-530 KHWKKLIHDYH
+530 KHWNKLILDYH

-567 SLIDGVTSNKN
+567 NLMDGVASNKK

-586 TIKGSDGMAIQLAS
+586 TIKGSDDMAIQLAN
-600 CCNPIPGDPILGYIN
+600 CCHPIPGDPILGYIN

-631 ELALDHDRWV
+631 ELSLDHDRWV

-646 PDSDKLFNVR
+646 PDSEKLFNVR
-656 LSVLVVNERGMLGKI
+656 LGVLVVNERGMLGKI
-671 ASVIADSESNI
+671 ASVIADAESNI

-702 QVRHRLHLAELIRNL
+702 QVRHRQHLAELIRNL

-723 NKITRVKNYKELKK
+723 NKITRVKHYKN

>member
-1 MANTIHSSQA
+1 MANTAHTSQA
-11 NLKKKIQPFLLP
+11 DLNKSHQSFLLP
-23 VDKENSRLS
+23 VDQENSSLT
-32 QLIKA
+32 QLVKT
-37 YLPKKEV
+37 YLPKREID
-44 HKVWEAYR
+44 KVWEAYR

-64 SGEDY
+64 SGEAY

-99 EDTESTET
+99 EDTESTEL
-107 EIESKFGK
+107 EIETKFGK
-115 QVSTLVIGLS
+115 QVSTLVTGLS
-125 KLDKVQF
+125 KLDKVEF
-132 QDASEAQAENFRKML
+132 QDANEAQAENFRKML

-155 VILIK
+155 VMLIK

-175 EAKKTRIA
+175 ERKKIRIA
-183 QETVDIYAPIANR
+183 QETIDIYAPIANR

-216 VRHKTIQKAI
+216 VRYKTIQKAI

-240 SKEIRDK
+240 SNEISHK
-247 LSSVKTKA
+247 LNSVKTKA

-277 FNQINDIYAFRIIVD
+277 FNQINDIYAFRIIVND
-292 TINDCYLTLG
+292 INDCYLTLG

-350 MHQVAEAGVAA
+350 MHQLAEAGVAA

-449 INQMLVPLRTKL
+449 INQMLVPLRTRL

-530 KHWKKLIHDYH
+530 KHWNKLILDYH
-541 VESKDEILMDIA
+541 VESKHEILMDIA

-567 SLIDGVTSNKN
+567 NLMDGVTSNKK

-586 TIKGSDGMAIQLAS
+586 TIKGSDDMAIQLAS
-600 CCNPIPGDPILGYIN
+600 CCHPIPGDPILGYIN

-631 ELALDHDRWV
+631 ELSLDHDRWV

-646 PDSDKLFNVR
+646 PDSEKLFNVR

-671 ASVIADSESNI
+671 ASVIADTESNI

-702 QVRHRLHLAELIRNL
+702 QVRHRQHLAELIRNL

-723 NKITRVKNYKELKK
+723 NKITRVKNYKN

>member
-1 MANTIHSSQA
+1 MANTAHTSQA
-11 NLKKKIQPFLLP
+11 DLNKSHRSFLLP
-23 VDKENSRLS
+23 VDQENSSLT
-32 QLIKA
+32 QLVKT
-37 YLPKKEV
+37 YLPKREID
-44 HKVWEAYR
+44 KVWEAYR

-64 SGEDY
+64 SGEAY

-99 EDTESTET
+99 EDTESTEL

-115 QVSTLVIGLS
+115 QVSTLVTGLS
-125 KLDKVQF
+125 KLDKVEF
-132 QDASEAQAENFRKML
+132 QDANEAQAENFRKML

-155 VILIK
+155 VMLIK

-175 EAKKTRIA
+175 ERKKIRIA

-216 VRHKTIQKAI
+216 VRYKTIQKAI

-240 SKEIRDK
+240 SNEISHK
-247 LSSVKTKA
+247 LKSVKTKA

-277 FNQINDIYAFRIIVD
+277 FNQINDIYAFRIIVND
-292 TINDCYLTLG
+292 INDCYLTLG

-350 MHQVAEAGVAA
+350 MHQLAEAGVAA

-449 INQMLVPLRTKL
+449 INQMLVPLRTRL

-530 KHWKKLIHDYH
+530 KHWNKLILDYH

-567 SLIDGVTSNKN
+567 NLMDGIASNKK

-586 TIKGSDGMAIQLAS
+586 TIKGSDDMAIQLAN
-600 CCNPIPGDPILGYIN
+600 CCHPIPGDPILGYIN

-631 ELALDHDRWV
+631 ELSLDHDRWV

-646 PDSDKLFNVR
+646 PDSEKLFNVR

-671 ASVIADSESNI
+671 ASVIADAESNI

-702 QVRHRLHLAELIRNL
+702 QVRHRQHLAELIRNL

-723 NKITRVKNYKELKK
+723 NKITRVKNYKN

>member
-1 MANTIHSSQA
+1 
-11 NLKKKIQPFLLP
+11 
-23 VDKENSRLS
+23 
-32 QLIKA
+32 
-37 YLPKKEV
+37 
-44 HKVWEAYR
+44 
-52 FSEKAHSGQKRR
+52 
-64 SGEDY
+64 
-69 ISHPVSVACIA
+69 
-80 ARFHLDSQSIQ
+80 
-91 AALLHDVV
+91 
-99 EDTESTET
+99 
-107 EIESKFGK
+107 
-115 QVSTLVIGLS
+115 
-125 KLDKVQF
+125 
-132 QDASEAQAENFRKML
+132 
-147 LAMTQDVR
+147 
-155 VILIK
+155 
-160 LSDRLHNMQTIQSLD
+160 
-175 EAKKTRIA
+175 
-183 QETVDIYAPIANR
+183 
-196 LGLNN
+196 
-201 LYQELEDLCFEVLHP
+201 
-216 VRHKTIQKAI
+216 
-226 KASRGNRKEVIEKI
+226 
-240 SKEIRDK
+240 
-247 LSSVKTKA
+247 
-255 EITGREK
+255 
-262 NPASIHRKMLEDQTG
+262 MLEDQTG
-277 FNQINDIYAFRIIVD
+277 FNQINDIYAFRIIVND
-292 TINDCYLTLG
+292 INDCYLTLG

-350 MHQVAEAGVAA
+350 MHQLAEAGVAA

-449 INQMLVPLRTKL
+449 INQILVPLRTRL

-530 KHWKKLIHDYH
+530 KHWNKLILDYH

-567 SLIDGVTSNKN
+567 NLMDGLASNKK

-586 TIKGSDGMAIQLAS
+586 TIKGSDGMAIQLAN
-600 CCNPIPGDPILGYIN
+600 CCHPIPGDPILGYIN

-631 ELALDHDRWV
+631 ELSLDHDRWV

-646 PDSDKLFNVR
+646 PDSEKLFNVR

-671 ASVIADSESNI
+671 ASIIADAESNI
-682 DNVSLQD
+682 NNVSLQD

-702 QVRHRLHLAELIRNL
+702 QVRHRQHLAELIRNL

-723 NKITRVKNYKELKK
+723 NKITRVKNYKN

>member
-1 MANTIHSSQA
+1 MANTPHTSQA
-11 NLKKKIQPFLLP
+11 DLNKSHRSFLLP
-23 VDKENSRLS
+23 VDQDNSSLT
-32 QLIKA
+32 QLVKT
-37 YLPKKEV
+37 YLPKREID
-44 HKVWEAYR
+44 KVWEAYR

-64 SGEDY
+64 SGEAY

-99 EDTESTET
+99 EDTDSTEL

-115 QVSTLVIGLS
+115 QVSTLVTGLS
-125 KLDKVQF
+125 KLDKVEF
-132 QDASEAQAENFRKML
+132 QDANEAQAENFRKML

-155 VILIK
+155 VMLIK

-175 EAKKTRIA
+175 ERKKIRIA
-183 QETVDIYAPIANR
+183 QETIDIYAPIANR

-216 VRHKTIQKAI
+216 VRYKTIQKAI

-240 SKEIRDK
+240 SNEISHK
-247 LSSVKTKA
+247 LNSVKTKA

-277 FNQINDIYAFRIIVD
+277 FNQINDIYAFRIIVND
-292 TINDCYLTLG
+292 INDCYLTLG

-350 MHQVAEAGVAA
+350 MHQLAEAGVAA

-449 INQMLVPLRTKL
+449 INQMLVPLRTRL

-530 KHWKKLIHDYH
+530 KHWNKLILDYH

-567 SLIDGVTSNKN
+567 NLMDGVTSNKK

-586 TIKGSDGMAIQLAS
+586 TIKGSDDMAIQLAS
-600 CCNPIPGDPILGYIN
+600 CCHPIPGDPILGYIN

-631 ELALDHDRWV
+631 ELSLDHDRWV

-646 PDSDKLFNVR
+646 PDSEKLFNVR

-671 ASVIADSESNI
+671 ASVIADTESNI

-702 QVRHRLHLAELIRNL
+702 QVRHRQHLAELIRNL

-723 NKITRVKNYKELKK
+723 NKITRVKNYKN

>member
-1 MANTIHSSQA
+1 MANTIQSSQA
-11 NLKKKIQPFLLP
+11 NLKKKPQHFLLP
-23 VDKENSRLS
+23 VDKDNSRLT
-32 QLIKA
+32 QLLKS

-44 HKVWEAYR
+44 DKVWEAYR

-99 EDTESTET
+99 EDTESTES

-115 QVSTLVIGLS
+115 QVSNLVIGLS
-125 KLDKVQF
+125 KLDKVEF
-132 QDASEAQAENFRKML
+132 QDANEAQAENFRKML

-175 EAKKTRIA
+175 ENKKTRIA

-216 VRHKTIQKAI
+216 VRYKTIQKAI

-240 SKEIRDK
+240 SNEIRNK
-247 LSSVKTKA
+247 LSSAKIKA

-262 NPASIHRKMLEDQTG
+262 NPASIHRKMLEDQRG
-277 FNQINDIYAFRIIVD
+277 FNQINDIYAFRIIVNN
-292 TINDCYLTLG
+292 INDCYLTLG

-339 VPVEIQIRTKN
+339 VPVEVQIRTKN
-350 MHQVAEAGVAA
+350 MHQLAEAGVAA

-530 KHWKKLIHDYH
+530 KHWNKLILDYH

-567 SLIDGVTSNKN
+567 NLIDGVTSNKN
-578 QTKMLDVI
+578 QSKMLDVI
-586 TIKGSDGMAIQLAS
+586 SIKGSDGMAIQLAS
-600 CCNPIPGDPILGYIN
+600 CCHPIPGDPILGYIN

-631 ELALDHDRWV
+631 ELSLDHDRWV

-646 PDSDKLFNVR
+646 PDADKLFNVR

-694 FATLNFLV
+694 FATLNFVV
-702 QVRHRLHLAELIRNL
+702 QVRHRLHLAEVIRNL
-717 RKITKV
+717 RKVTKV
-723 NKITRVKNYKELKK
+723 NKITRVKNYKN

>member
-1 MANTIHSSQA
+1 LANTARTSQA
-11 NLKKKIQPFLLP
+11 DLNKSHRSFLLP
-23 VDKENSRLS
+23 VDQENSSLT
-32 QLIKA
+32 QLVKT
-37 YLPKKEV
+37 YLPKREID
-44 HKVWEAYR
+44 KVWEAYR

-64 SGEDY
+64 SGEAY

-99 EDTESTET
+99 EDTESTEF

-115 QVSTLVIGLS
+115 QVSTLVTGLS
-125 KLDKVQF
+125 KLDKVEF
-132 QDASEAQAENFRKML
+132 QDANEAQAENFRKML

-155 VILIK
+155 VMLIK

-175 EAKKTRIA
+175 ERKKIRIA

-216 VRHKTIQKAI
+216 VRYKTIQKAI

-240 SKEIRDK
+240 SNEISHK
-247 LSSVKTKA
+247 LKSVKTKA

-277 FNQINDIYAFRIIVD
+277 FNQINDIYAFRIIVND
-292 TINDCYLTLG
+292 INDCYLTLG

-350 MHQVAEAGVAA
+350 MHQLAEAGVAA

-530 KHWKKLIHDYH
+530 KHWNKLILDYH
-541 VESKDEILMDIA
+541 VESKHEILMDIA

-567 SLIDGVTSNKN
+567 NLMDGVTSNKK

-586 TIKGSDGMAIQLAS
+586 TIKGSDDMAIQLAS
-600 CCNPIPGDPILGYIN
+600 CCHPIPGDPILGYIN

-631 ELALDHDRWV
+631 ELSLDHDRWV

-646 PDSDKLFNVR
+646 PESEKLFNVR

-671 ASVIADSESNI
+671 ASVIADTESNI

-702 QVRHRLHLAELIRNL
+702 QVRHRQHLAELIRNL

-723 NKITRVKNYKELKK
+723 NKITRVKNYKS

>member
-1 MANTIHSSQA
+1 MANTPQTSQVD
-11 NLKKKIQPFLLP
+11 LKKSHQFLLLP
-23 VDKENSRLS
+23 VDQDNSRLT
-32 QLIKA
+32 QLIKT

-44 HKVWEAYR
+44 DKVWEAYR

-64 SGEDY
+64 SGEAY

-99 EDTESTET
+99 EDTEVTESD
-107 EIESKFGK
+107 IELKFGK
-115 QVSTLVIGLS
+115 QVSILVTGLS
-125 KLDKVQF
+125 KLDKVEF
-132 QDASEAQAENFRKML
+132 QDANEAQAENFRKML

-155 VILIK
+155 VMLIK

-175 EAKKTRIA
+175 ESRKIRIA

-216 VRHKTIQKAI
+216 VRYKTIQKAI

-240 SKEIRDK
+240 SNEISNK
-247 LSSVKTKA
+247 LNSVKTKS

-277 FNQINDIYAFRIIVD
+277 FNQINDIYAFRIIVND
-292 TINDCYLTLG
+292 INDCYLTLG

-350 MHQVAEAGVAA
+350 MHQLAEAGVAA

-375 QQKTNQWLKRMLD
+375 QQKTNQWLKRMLE

-410 EVYVFSPDGKIFALP
+410 EVYVFSPVGKIFALP
-425 KNSSSIDFAYAVHSD
+425 KNSSTIDFAYAVHSD

-449 INQMLVPLRTKL
+449 INQILVPLRTRL

-530 KHWKKLIHDYH
+530 KHWNKLILDYH

-567 SLIDGVTSNKN
+567 NLMDGVASNKK

-586 TIKGSDGMAIQLAS
+586 TIKGSDDMAIQLAN
-600 CCNPIPGDPILGYIN
+600 CCHPIPGDPILGYIN
-615 KEKGLVI
+615 KDKGLVI
-622 HTHDCQIVN
+622 HTHDCKIVN
-631 ELALDHDRWV
+631 ELSLEHDRWV

-646 PDSDKLFNVR
+646 PDSEKLFNVR

-671 ASVIADSESNI
+671 ASVIADAESNI

-694 FATLNFLV
+694 FATLNFVV

-723 NKITRVKNYKELKK
+723 NKITRVKNYKN

>member
-1 MANTIHSSQA
+1 MANTAHTSQA
-11 NLKKKIQPFLLP
+11 DLNKSHRSFLLP
-23 VDKENSRLS
+23 VDQENSSLT
-32 QLIKA
+32 QLVKT
-37 YLPKKEV
+37 YLPKREID
-44 HKVWEAYR
+44 KVWEAYR

-64 SGEDY
+64 SGEAY

-99 EDTESTET
+99 EDTESTEL
-107 EIESKFGK
+107 EIETKFGK
-115 QVSTLVIGLS
+115 QVSTLVTGLS
-125 KLDKVQF
+125 KLDKVEF
-132 QDASEAQAENFRKML
+132 QDANEAQAENFRKML

-155 VILIK
+155 VMLIK
-160 LSDRLHNMQTIQSLD
+160 LSDRLHKMQTIQSLD
-175 EAKKTRIA
+175 ERKKIRIA
-183 QETVDIYAPIANR
+183 QETIDIYAPIANR

-216 VRHKTIQKAI
+216 VRYKTIQKAI

-240 SKEIRDK
+240 SNEISHK
-247 LSSVKTKA
+247 LNSVKTKA

-277 FNQINDIYAFRIIVD
+277 FNQINDIYAFRIIVND
-292 TINDCYLTLG
+292 INDCYLTLG

-350 MHQVAEAGVAA
+350 MHQLAEAGVAA

-449 INQMLVPLRTKL
+449 INQMLVPLRTRL

-530 KHWKKLIHDYH
+530 KHWNKLILDYH

-567 SLIDGVTSNKN
+567 NLMDGVTSNKK

-586 TIKGSDGMAIQLAS
+586 TIKGSDDMAIQLAN
-600 CCNPIPGDPILGYIN
+600 CCHPIPGDPILGYIN

-631 ELALDHDRWV
+631 ELSLDHDRWV

-646 PDSDKLFNVR
+646 PDSEKLFNVR

-671 ASVIADSESNI
+671 ASVIADAESNI
-682 DNVSLQD
+682 NNVSLQD

-702 QVRHRLHLAELIRNL
+702 QVRHRQHLAELIRNL

-723 NKITRVKNYKELKK
+723 NKITRVKNYKS

>member
-1 MANTIHSSQA
+1 MANTAHTSQA
-11 NLKKKIQPFLLP
+11 DLNKSHRSFLLP
-23 VDKENSRLS
+23 VDQDNSSLT
-32 QLIKA
+32 QLVKT
-37 YLPKKEV
+37 YLPKREID
-44 HKVWEAYR
+44 KVWEAYR

-64 SGEDY
+64 SGEAY

-99 EDTESTET
+99 EDTESTEL

-115 QVSTLVIGLS
+115 QVSTLVTGLS
-125 KLDKVQF
+125 KLDKVEF
-132 QDASEAQAENFRKML
+132 QDANEAQAENFRKML

-155 VILIK
+155 VMLIK

-175 EAKKTRIA
+175 ERKKIRIA

-216 VRHKTIQKAI
+216 VRYKTIQKAI

-240 SKEIRDK
+240 SNEISHK
-247 LSSVKTKA
+247 LKSVKTKA

-277 FNQINDIYAFRIIVD
+277 FNQINDIYAFRIIVND
-292 TINDCYLTLG
+292 INDCYLTLG

-339 VPVEIQIRTKN
+339 VPVEIQIRTKS
-350 MHQVAEAGVAA
+350 MHQLAEAGVAA

-449 INQMLVPLRTKL
+449 INQMLVPLRTRL

-530 KHWKKLIHDYH
+530 KHWNKLILDYH

-567 SLIDGVTSNKN
+567 NLMDGVASNKK

-586 TIKGSDGMAIQLAS
+586 TIKGSDDMAIQLAS
-600 CCNPIPGDPILGYIN
+600 CCHPIPGDPILGYIN

-631 ELALDHDRWV
+631 ELSLDHDRWV

-646 PDSDKLFNVR
+646 PDSEKLFNVR

-671 ASVIADSESNI
+671 ASVIADAESNI

-702 QVRHRLHLAELIRNL
+702 QVRHRQHLAELIRNL

-723 NKITRVKNYKELKK
+723 NKITRVKNYKN

>member
-1 MANTIHSSQA
+1 MANTAHTSQA
-11 NLKKKIQPFLLP
+11 DLNKSHRSFLLP
-23 VDKENSRLS
+23 VDQENSSLT
-32 QLIKA
+32 QLVKT
-37 YLPKKEV
+37 YLPKREID
-44 HKVWEAYR
+44 KVWEAYR

-64 SGEDY
+64 SGEAY

-99 EDTESTET
+99 EDTESTEL
-107 EIESKFGK
+107 EIETKFGK
-115 QVSTLVIGLS
+115 QVSTLVTGLS
-125 KLDKVQF
+125 KLDKVEF
-132 QDASEAQAENFRKML
+132 QDANEAQAENFRKML

-155 VILIK
+155 VMLIK

-175 EAKKTRIA
+175 ESKKVRIA
-183 QETVDIYAPIANR
+183 QETIDIYAPIANR

-216 VRHKTIQKAI
+216 VRYKTIQKAI

-240 SKEIRDK
+240 SNEISHK
-247 LSSVKTKA
+247 LKSVKTKA

-277 FNQINDIYAFRIIVD
+277 FNQINDIYAFRIIVND
-292 TINDCYLTLG
+292 INDCYLTLG

-350 MHQVAEAGVAA
+350 MHQLAEAGVAA

-530 KHWKKLIHDYH
+530 KHWNKLILDYH

-567 SLIDGVTSNKN
+567 NLMDGVASNKK

-586 TIKGSDGMAIQLAS
+586 TIKGSDDMAIQLAN
-600 CCNPIPGDPILGYIN
+600 CCHPIPGDPILGYIN

-631 ELALDHDRWV
+631 ELSLDHDRWV

-646 PDSDKLFNVR
+646 PDSEKLFNVR

-671 ASVIADSESNI
+671 ASVIADTESNI

-702 QVRHRLHLAELIRNL
+702 QVRHRQHLAELIRNL

-723 NKITRVKNYKELKK
+723 NKITRVKNYKS